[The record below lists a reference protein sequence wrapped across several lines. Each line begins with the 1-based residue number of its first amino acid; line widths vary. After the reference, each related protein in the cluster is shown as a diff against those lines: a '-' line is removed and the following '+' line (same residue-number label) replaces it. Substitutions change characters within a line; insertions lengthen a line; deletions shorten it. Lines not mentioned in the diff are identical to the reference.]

1 MKSKMT
7 MFAFVTALVGVSTNA
22 QASEW
27 KTGSW
32 SASPQSIGHCQME
45 DGGSAKRLEI
55 RDVACMASDGNR
67 LRDQDCEGKGKPD
80 ATRWLSCKMKWS
92 CADWH
97 EGVFAEGAKDKVVSY
112 KPARS
117 SRIGASI
124 ACANAKEADPAHT
137 HSCRASLADGMLER
151 LSSKP
156 TGLSSN
162 QNYAWISCSK
172 SPS

>member
-1 MKSKMT
+1 MKNLSKL
-7 MFAFVTALVGVSTNA
+7 AAVAACVVSLGCSA
-22 QASEW
+22 HAAEW
-27 KTGSW
+27 KSGVW
-32 SASPQSIGHCQME
+32 SASSQPIGHCQME

-55 RDVACMASDGNR
+55 RDVACTASDGTR
-67 LRDQDCEGKGKPD
+67 LRDQDCEGKSKPD
-80 ATRWLSCKMKWS
+80 ATRWLLCKMKWS

-137 HSCRASLADGMLER
+137 HSCRASLVDGMLER
-151 LSSKP
+151 LSKKP

-162 QNYAWISCSK
+162 QNYAWISCSR